1 MRALFT
7 KAVAGSLIASSAL
20 LLSACGGSEN
30 TTIENTTVVDVNA
43 TDPML
48 DGTMSDNMTAVDG
61 ATGNDMGM
69 APDMAANDTMMTGNG
84 M

>member
-20 LLSACGGSEN
+20 LLSACGDKTE
-30 TTIENTTVVDVNA
+30 TTTENTTVIDVNA
-43 TDPML
+43 TDPVL
-48 DGTMSDNMTAVDG
+48 DGTTTDNMTAVDG
-61 ATGNDMGM
+61 ATGNDTGM
-69 APDMAANDTMMTGNG
+69 AADMAANDTAMGNG

>member
-20 LLSACGGSEN
+20 LLSACGDKTE
-30 TTIENTTVVDVNA
+30 TTTENTTVVDVNA
-43 TDPML
+43 TDPVL
-48 DGTMSDNMTAVDG
+48 DGTTSDNMTAVDG
-61 ATGNDMGM
+61 ATGNDTGM
-69 APDMAANDTMMTGNG
+69 AADMAGNTMGNE

>member
-20 LLSACGGSEN
+20 LLSACGDKTE
-30 TTIENTTVVDVNA
+30 TTTENTTVVDVNA
-43 TDPML
+43 TDPVL
-48 DGTMSDNMTAVDG
+48 DGTTSDNMTAVDG
-61 ATGNDMGM
+61 ATGNDTGM
-69 APDMAANDTMMTGNG
+69 APDAMAGNDAMMGNG

>member
-20 LLSACGGSEN
+20 LLSACGDKTEV
-30 TTIENTTVVDVNA
+30 TTENTTVVDVNA
-43 TDPML
+43 TDPVL
-48 DGTMSDNMTAVDG
+48 DGTTSDNMTAVDG
-61 ATGNDMGM
+61 ATGNDTGM
-69 APDMAANDTMMTGNG
+69 AADMAANDTASNG

>member
-20 LLSACGGSEN
+20 LLSACGGN
-30 TTIENTTVVDVNA
+30 DNVTVENTTVVDVNA
-43 TDPML
+43 TDPVL
-48 DGTMSDNMTAVDG
+48 DGTVSDNMTAVDG
-61 ATGNDMGM
+61 ATGNDTGM
-69 APDMAANDTMMTGNG
+69 AADMAGNDTMMGNG

>member
-20 LLSACGGSEN
+20 LLSACGDKTEV
-30 TTIENTTVVDVNA
+30 TTENTTVVDVNA
-43 TDPML
+43 TDPVL
-48 DGTMSDNMTAVDG
+48 DGTTSDNMTAVDG
-61 ATGNDMGM
+61 ATGNDSGM
-69 APDMAANDTMMTGNG
+69 AGDMAANDMAGNG

>member
-20 LLSACGGSEN
+20 LLSACGGKTEN
-30 TTIENTTVVDVNA
+30 VSENTTVVDVNA

-48 DGTMSDNMTAVDG
+48 EGTASDNMTAVDG

-69 APDMAANDTMMTGNG
+69 AADMAGNDTMMGNG